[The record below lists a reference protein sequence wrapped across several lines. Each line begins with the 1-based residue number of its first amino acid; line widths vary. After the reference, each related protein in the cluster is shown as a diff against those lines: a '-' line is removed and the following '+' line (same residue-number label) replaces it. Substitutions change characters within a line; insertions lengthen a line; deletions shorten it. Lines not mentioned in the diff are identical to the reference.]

1 MGVGV
6 RAGCSSET
14 FTISVA
20 VTVGAHSAGGVGER
34 LLGAVVRVGVEVR
47 AGVVEVVLEVEVEAG
62 AEAEAWTRAGSSAG
76 AGGSAEAAL
85 GAAGLL

>member
-1 MGVGV
+1 M
-6 RAGCSSET
+6 GCSSET

-20 VTVGAHSAGGVGER
+20 VTRGAHSAGGVGER

-62 AEAEAWTRAGSSAG
+62 AEAWTGGAGSSAA
-76 AGGSAEAAL
+76 AGGPAEAAL

>member
-20 VTVGAHSAGGVGER
+20 VTVGAHSAAGVGDW
-34 LLGAVVRVGVEVR
+34 LLGAVEVVWVEVEVR

-62 AEAEAWTRAGSSAG
+62 AEAWTGAGSSAG
-76 AGGSAEAAL
+76 AEGSAEAAL

>member
-1 MGVGV
+1 M
-6 RAGCSSET
+6 GCSSET

-20 VTVGAHSAGGVGER
+20 VTGGAHSAGGVGER

-47 AGVVEVVLEVEVEAG
+47 TGVVEVVLEVEVEA
-62 AEAEAWTRAGSSAG
+62 WTGVGS
-76 AGGSAEAAL
+76 SAEAAL